1 MPEIVTSSLAV
12 NPNQYGVLTVRG
24 RNGQYNTES
33 VDVSSW
39 AEAEGLTN
47 EDLLNFD
54 EYSERFFYDTAVQ
67 QGLDELGGEGERETE
82 LARFYAMAN
91 TLYFAGLNNQIEWD
105 EDAMDEWSERGF
117 FIPRYL
123 ETIRLDSERNYTRF
137 EF

>member
-1 MPEIVTSSLAV
+1 MSVSYTHLDV
-12 NPNQYGVLTVRG
+12 YKRQ
-24 RNGQYNTES
+24 

-39 AEAEGLTN
+39 AEAEGLAN
-47 EDLLNFD
+47 EALLNFD
-54 EYSERFFYDTAVQ
+54 EYSECFFYDTAVQ